1 MLSSKVSALVSAA
14 AGLALVVTGLAE
26 AQRYGAPAAGLDP
39 TALSRDTQRINTGQ
53 YQSGMTAL
61 ANKNF
66 ENAENIFE
74 EILRQKIGDAD
85 ASFFAGVAEM
95 SLGKWEEAK
104 EHLEVAA
111 RKKPKEPDPK
121 SRLGI
126 TLAKLGDTAG
136 ALEQRAALQKMD
148 KECKGSCKNA
158 QFIASGIAMIDSAI
172 PPKQP

>member
-1 MLSSKVSALVSAA
+1 MAFKLHVLTAA
-14 AGLALVVTGLAE
+14 ASLALVLTSVAE

-53 YQSGMTAL
+53 YQSGMTAI

-85 ASFFAGVAEM
+85 ASFYAGVAEM
-95 SLGKWEEAK
+95 SLGKWEEARA
-104 EHLEVAA
+104 HLEVAA
-111 RKKPKEPDPK
+111 KKKPKEPDPK

-136 ALEQRAALQKMD
+136 AMEQRAALEKMD
-148 KECKGSCKNA
+148 KDCKGTCKNA
-158 QFIASGIAMIDSAI
+158 QFIAGGIAMIDSAL
-172 PPKQP
+172 PMPTP

>member
-1 MLSSKVSALVSAA
+1 MAFRLHVLTAA
-14 AGLALVVTGLAE
+14 ASLALVLTSGAE

-53 YQSGMTAL
+53 YQSGLTAI

-66 ENAENIFE
+66 ENAESIFE

-85 ASFFAGVAEM
+85 ASFYAGVAEM

-104 EHLEVAA
+104 AHLEVAA
-111 RKKPKEPDPK
+111 KKKPKEPDPK

-136 ALEQRAALQKMD
+136 AMEQRAALEKMD
-148 KECKGSCKNA
+148 KDCKGACKNA
-158 QFIASGIAMIDSAI
+158 QFITVGIAMIDGAL
-172 PPKQP
+172 PKPTP

>member
-1 MLSSKVSALVSAA
+1 MLSGKVSALVFAA
-14 AGLALVVTGLAE
+14 VLASGAAH
-26 AQRYGAPAAGLDP
+26 AQRYGAPAAGLNP

-53 YQSGMTAL
+53 YQSGLTAL

-66 ENAENIFE
+66 ENAESIFE

-85 ASFFAGVAEM
+85 ASFYAGVAEM
-95 SLGKWEEAK
+95 SLGKWEEARD
-104 EHLEVAA
+104 HLEVAA
-111 RKKPKEPDPK
+111 KKKPKEPDPK

-136 ALEQRAALQKMD
+136 ALEQRAALEKMNKD
-148 KECKGSCKNA
+148 CKGSCKNA